1 MQQQQQQQQQQPQQ
15 QRYPPGSYY
24 GGQPMYPGQASTY
37 GAGSTAEDPFAEI
50 YSEEMARNGMPINQ
64 QPMYYPGMQMGMAPP
79 MAPMPY
85 GMPMMMPGPW
95 GYMGYAPSMGTPSMY
110 SGASGMMYPNYPMM
124 PYGGA
129 PPAMNPMSMSMAK
142 QRSDQV
148 WNEAVNKY
156 EKTAHSVR
164 SQTVP
169 PVLITGSEGA
179 WQRDADNLTAA
190 AAAAAAAAAS
200 AAPQPPSEVTPRM
213 RRRVPSSRGSEF
225 AAPSTVS
232 AGEADGKFIHGLGP
246 LARAE
251 REISQVKT
259 SKARSSQF
267 RETRS
272 QARTSAVRTSS
283 ANAAMTPREPFPVP
297 ATASTSSTSA
307 ASESVAFP
315 ARARSK
321 SGVLNA

>member
-1 MQQQQQQQQQQPQQ
+1 
-15 QRYPPGSYY
+15 
-24 GGQPMYPGQASTY
+24 
-37 GAGSTAEDPFAEI
+37 
-50 YSEEMARNGMPINQ
+50 
-64 QPMYYPGMQMGMAPP
+64 MG
-79 MAPMPY
+79 
-85 GMPMMMPGPW
+85 
-95 GYMGYAPSMGTPSMY
+95 
-110 SGASGMMYPNYPMM
+110 MM

-148 WNEAVNKY
+148 WTDAVNKY

-164 SQTVP
+164 GQTVP
-169 PVLITGSEGA
+169 PVLISGSEAA
-179 WQRDADNLTAA
+179 WQRDADNLAA
-190 AAAAAAAAAS
+190 APAAAAS
-200 AAPQPPSEVTPRM
+200 AAAASAVPQPPSDVTPRV

-232 AGEADGKFIHGLGP
+232 AGEVDGKLPHGLGP

-283 ANAAMTPREPFPVP
+283 ANSAMTSREPFPVP

-307 ASESVAFP
+307 AS
-315 ARARSK
+315 
-321 SGVLNA
+321 